1 MITSSRGAATDSV
14 FGRSR
19 AKVGFAD
26 RDEEDGTAEEQRST
40 NSLFITEQ
48 PNSTASSASLSYT
61 SSSASS
67 SANHKAPSRPLIE
80 VLGDGDVDI
89 EKAELEDLSDT
100 RTNHQKVPTGPPS
113 EEPLRLREPVDD
125 AGRSEAILKSLGDIT
140 ALDRHYEKHG
150 VRSASNGL
158 EEETEPAEE
167 SKGPMHDFNPNPY
180 GLEGRPVV
188 KETESGGLVLPGG
201 RVIDAATRQRIM
213 EAAATVGSTIDRQP
227 IGPAWRPNT
236 YINTSSPDNR
246 TIEDNSESR
255 LEELDWI
262 ASL

>member
-1 MITSSRGAATDSV
+1 MITSSRGAASDSV

-26 RDEEDGTAEEQRST
+26 RDEEDTTEELRST

-48 PNSTASSASLSYT
+48 PKSTTSSASLSST

-67 SANHKAPSRPLIE
+67 SANQKAPSRPLIE
-80 VLGDGDVDI
+80 VLGDGDGNI

-100 RTNHQKVPTGPPS
+100 RTNHQKTPTGTPS
-113 EEPLRLREPVDD
+113 EESLRMREPAVD

-167 SKGPMHDFNPNPY
+167 SKDSAHVFDPNFYGP
-180 GLEGRPVV
+180 EGRPVV

-227 IGPAWRPNT
+227 IGPAWRPSPH
-236 YINTSSPDNR
+236 INTSSPDNR
-246 TIEDNSESR
+246 TIENNPESQ
-255 LEELDWI
+255 LEELD
-262 ASL
+262 